1 MTGHLGPLIRAAR
14 LDRTRRR
21 LLVISVWLSAGALA
35 CGVALLATS
44 GYLISRAAERPEV
57 LSLLVAIVGVR
68 AFGLARAGLR
78 YAERLTSHDLALRH
92 VAALRSDLF
101 RRLVLLAPADLGAR
115 PGDLLSRFVAD
126 THTLQDLYPRAV
138 IPVAAAALVSL
149 GAALASWVILPP
161 AALVVVAT
169 LALASTLVP
178 WVSAR
183 VAAQAVRRQAAA
195 RADLTA
201 ELVETIDGA
210 PDLVLAGRAKDRL
223 RSLDQADRR
232 LGGIARKDAVAASLA
247 QGLGSVLLGFGVVG
261 TLIVGINALRD
272 GELAPVLL
280 AAIVLLLLGAFEAV
294 QPLPAAARRAQ
305 ACLAAAQ
312 RLVEVTGTD
321 PSVRDPHTP
330 AKPTAQGALALN
342 GVSFAYDGA
351 GLMLRSLDLT
361 LDPGCRIGLRG
372 ASGSGK
378 STIAELLVRFRDPT
392 GGHVSLDGVSLRDLS
407 QNSIREAVTLVQQ
420 DAHLFNTTVR
430 ENLLLADRDQPERA
444 LWEALRV
451 VELDRWVRELP
462 RGLDT
467 LVGQEG
473 AEVSGGQRQRLA
485 LARGLLAPGR
495 FLVMDEPTAHLD
507 RALAG
512 RVMRRLAVAA
522 AERGILVI
530 SHVPED
536 HVGLDVQVL
545 AEGALSCARARK
557 TTETVPGPIPMPAE
571 AT

>member
-1 MTGHLGPLIRAAR
+1 MIERLRPLLRVAR
-14 LDRTRRR
+14 LDPTRRR
-21 LLVISVWLSAGALA
+21 LLIVSVALSAGALA

-78 YAERLTSHDLALRH
+78 YAERLTSHDLALRQ

-101 RRLVLLAPADLGAR
+101 RRLVPLAPADLGAR

-126 THTLQDLYPRAV
+126 TNTLQDLHPRAI
-138 IPVAAAALVSL
+138 IPLAAAAVVGV
-149 GAALASWVILPP
+149 GAALAAWSILPA

-169 LALASTLVP
+169 LALGATLVP

-183 VAAQAVRRQAAA
+183 VAAQAARRQSSA
-195 RADLTA
+195 RAELTA

-210 PDLVLAGRAKDRL
+210 PDLVLAGRAHDRL
-223 RSLDQADRR
+223 RSLEQADRR
-232 LGGIARKDAVAASLA
+232 LGAIARKDAVAASLA
-247 QGLGSVLLGFGVVG
+247 QGLGSALVGLGVVG
-261 TLIVGINALRD
+261 TLIVGIDAVH
-272 GELAPVLL
+272 GGGLAPVLL

-305 ACLAAAQ
+305 ACMAAAE
-312 RLVEVTGTD
+312 RLEQVTAAE
-321 PSVRDPHTP
+321 PSVRDPRTP
-330 AKPTAQGALALN
+330 ANLGRQGDLALN

-351 GLMLRSLDLT
+351 TLMLRDVDLV
-361 LDPGCRIGLRG
+361 LEPGCRIGLRG
-372 ASGSGK
+372 PSGSGK
-378 STIAELLVRFRDPT
+378 STIAELLVRFRDPI
-392 GGHVSLDGVSLRDLS
+392 GGSLTLDGVNLRDLS
-407 QNSIREAVTLVQQ
+407 QDTIREAVTLVQQ
-420 DAHLFNTTVR
+420 DAHLFNTSVR
-430 ENLLLADRDQPERA
+430 ENLLLAGRGHAEATLWRA
-444 LWEALRV
+444 LRT
-451 VELDRWVRELP
+451 VELDGWVRDLP
-462 RGLDT
+462 QGLDT

-495 FLVMDEPTAHLD
+495 FLVLDEPTAHLD

-512 RVMRRLAVAA
+512 RIMRRLAQAVGQ
-522 AERGILVI
+522 RGLLVI

-536 HVGLDVQVL
+536 HIGLGTFSL
-545 AEGALSCARARK
+545 AEGRLSGARE
-557 TTETVPGPIPMPAE
+557 TTDAVAWPVPMAAPSL
-571 AT
+571 